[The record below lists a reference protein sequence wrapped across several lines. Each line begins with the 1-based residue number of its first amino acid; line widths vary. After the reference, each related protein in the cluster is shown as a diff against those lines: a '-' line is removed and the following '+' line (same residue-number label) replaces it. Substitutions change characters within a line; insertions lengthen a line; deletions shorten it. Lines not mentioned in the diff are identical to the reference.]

1 MLREEIDSGI
11 PSNRDIL
18 RVPVRMRYRHPSSII
33 IDAIIL
39 GPGYQ
44 RRSPACVACCSPHPL
59 PDEYQVL
66 SVGLVLSTYI
76 CSMVSLASIINPCVP
91 LALPLDSI
99 LVGMDDPACSSVLQF
114 EKIDYETLLFKNAEH
129 ADKTLTR
136 SSSSYRSPSYSR
148 SYYRPPQPI
157 RRYSHSSSS
166 S

>member
-1 MLREEIDSGI
+1 MNGLASPSDPDCSSAGYVPHDRRLRLLRGCLHIHTFLGDQVDAPESPTEECEYHDGDA
-11 PSNRDIL
+11 RKETIL
-18 RVPVRMRYRHPSSII
+18 AR
-33 IDAIIL
+33 
-39 GPGYQ
+39 
-44 RRSPACVACCSPHPL
+44 
-59 PDEYQVL
+59 
-66 SVGLVLSTYI
+66 TYI